1 MRRDLCLRCLK
12 ARATCY
18 CHQLRPF
25 TSRNHIVILQHKLE
39 RKRTVGSARMAHLS
53 IQNSTL
59 IPGRGADFDT
69 NETLLSILAD
79 PARHCVVLY
88 PGPQASNIS
97 EAATDS
103 WLPAGKICTI
113 LVIDGTWHCAKT
125 MLRESKI
132 LRTLPQICFTPGRES
147 EYQFRR
153 QPAPHCLSTI
163 EAIHE
168 VLNILEPGPQA
179 DELLFL
185 FRSMVAQQ
193 IAFHPRP
200 LS

>member
-1 MRRDLCLRCLK
+1 
-12 ARATCY
+12 
-18 CHQLRPF
+18 
-25 TSRNHIVILQHKLE
+25 
-39 RKRTVGSARMAHLS
+39 MAHLC

-69 NETLLSILAD
+69 NETLLGLLSD
-79 PARHCVVLY
+79 PTRHCVVLY
-88 PGPQASNIS
+88 PGPHASNIS
-97 EAATDS
+97 ETPTAS
-103 WLPAGKICTI
+103 WLPPGKTCTI

-132 LRTLPQICFTPGRES
+132 LKTLPQICFTPGRES

-168 VLNILEPGPQA
+168 VLGILEPSSHA
-179 DELLFL
+179 DELLIL
-185 FRSMVAQQ
+185 FRNMVAQQ

-200 LS
+200 LSEVLL